1 MRAVQLLGGE
11 RIEVRELPDPEPL
24 EGGVVVRVRASA
36 LCGSELKA
44 YRGAEVAPGVTNL
57 GHEAVGVVEDA
68 SRSRRWRAGDTVG
81 IHAVW
86 GCGGCDPCTRGMAT
100 YCERL
105 TVRTGAHAE
114 YLAAPDHVLLPLPAD
129 LTDFAVGAL
138 LTGDTLGVPFH
149 AARGLRSRAGE
160 TVAVV
165 GCGPIGLGTIL
176 LQRFFGARVIALD
189 PQAERRAW
197 AERIGASLTID
208 PSAGDPVAAVREHTG
223 GRLAEAA
230 VEASGTAGGV
240 ALALSLAGPG
250 RPVALCGEAGPVT
263 LDVSR
268 DLLRRDRMVFG
279 SWYYHQAEYPEMLEV
294 FRAGLPLP
302 RLISHRFPLAEAAAA
317 FAVFSAG
324 TSAKVVLEC

>member
-1 MRAVQLLGGE
+1 MLGGE
-11 RIEVRELPDPEPL
+11 RVAILELPDPVPPD
-24 EGGVVVRVRASA
+24 GGVVVRVRGSG

-44 YRGAEVAPGVTNL
+44 YRHGERTSGVTNL

-68 SRSRRWRAGDTVG
+68 SRSRRWHVGDLVG

-86 GCGGCDPCTRGMAT
+86 GCGTCGSCARGMFT

-105 TVRTGAHAE
+105 SVRTGAHAE
-114 YLAAPDHVLLPLPAD
+114 YLAAPDHVLLPLPPD
-129 LTDFAVGAL
+129 TTDFAVGAL
-138 LTGDTLGVPFH
+138 LTGDALGVSFH
-149 AARGLRSRAGE
+149 AARGIRTRGGD

-176 LQRFFGARVIALD
+176 LHCYFGARVIALD
-189 PQAERRAW
+189 PRRERRAW
-197 AERIGASLTID
+197 AERLGAAVTID
-208 PSAGDPVAAVREHTG
+208 PLVGDPVAEVRERTN

-230 VEASGTAGGV
+230 IEASGTAEGV
-240 ALALSLAGPG
+240 ALALELAGPG

-268 DLLRRDRMVFG
+268 DLLRRDRVVFG
-279 SWYYHQAEYPEMLEV
+279 SWYYHHSEYPEMLKI
-294 FRAGLPLP
+294 FRSGLPLY
-302 RLISHRFPLAEAAAA
+302 RLISHRFPLDQAGAA
-317 FAVFSAG
+317 FAAFSTG